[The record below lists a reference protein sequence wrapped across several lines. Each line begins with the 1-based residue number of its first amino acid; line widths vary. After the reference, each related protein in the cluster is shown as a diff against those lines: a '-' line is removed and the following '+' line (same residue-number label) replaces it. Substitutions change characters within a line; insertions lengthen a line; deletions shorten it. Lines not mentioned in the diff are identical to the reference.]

1 MSALGRVTS
10 RVLLLGGG
18 AAIAW
23 LLSAALHS
31 PAAAAT
37 PAPVPTPPA
46 IQTAPLLNGVST
58 PLSNLVPAIEQAA
71 PVTSPILG
79 PVESLLTGIPTS
91 GRVRPLLAP
100 IQGPPTVSD
109 PTGVLLIA
117 PAVHRLAEPT
127 DALPAEESGTV
138 ARAMMALSPGSVPG
152 TQAGP
157 DANSDPK
164 APLPGTSPGPNPAL
178 LVLPPLPSSPLVPPE
193 PVGGAAGDP
202 TTTGTGGGTQHR
214 ADTDRELPVPGA
226 TESLLGTRSPPVG
239 GLGALLE
246 RADDPTFAPD

>member
-1 MSALGRVTS
+1 MSTLGRVTS
-10 RVLLLGGG
+10 RALLLGGG
-18 AAIAW
+18 AATAW

-31 PAAAAT
+31 PTASAA
-37 PAPVPTPPA
+37 PIPEPVPASTA
-46 IQTAPLLNGVST
+46 LLGGVIAPLPSL
-58 PLSNLVPAIEQAA
+58 LPAIEQAA

-79 PVESLLTGIPTS
+79 PVESLITGIPTS
-91 GRVRPLLAP
+91 GRIRPLLAP

-117 PAVHRLAEPT
+117 PTVHRLAEPT
-127 DALPAEESGTV
+127 DALLAGESRTA

-152 TQAGP
+152 THAALPASPSPQ
-157 DANSDPK
+157 
-164 APLPGTSPGPNPAL
+164 APLPGTNPGPNPAL

-193 PVGGAAGDP
+193 PVTGATGDP
-202 TTTGTGGGTQHR
+202 STGTGGATQHR

-239 GLGALLE
+239 RLGALLQ